1 MFRCLKRG
9 PGFYGYLWRLTGP
22 IALQNLITFSL
33 GLIDTLMVSWLG
45 NTQMA
50 AVTTANVPVFLL
62 ISIVFGVQSGLGILV
77 SQYWGKKD
85 MESISRAIG
94 VAAMLGTGITLVL
107 AVVLFLWPVQI
118 MDLLSNKHELSVL
131 GAPYLKLIGFSYVF
145 NMLSS
150 IYVSAMRSAENAGFG
165 MKLFGV
171 STLLNTGMNYILIFG
186 KCGFPALGIQGAAI
200 ATPLSRVAEF
210 LICLVCA
217 MRSRILPLDLAA
229 FFRPGWEMLRR
240 FVKYSTPVILNETAW
255 GLGNSLLTVILG
267 YTDNSVEMLAANA
280 VMGNLNRLFLVVCFG
295 LGAATAV
302 MVGKAIGEGQSHRE
316 VMDLSRTL
324 LVFTLLVGTGAGG
337 GVPGAGAHAVRAGGV
352 PAVQADGPVRRH
364 CRGAGGDVVCD
375 DPPARLFHLRRH
387 RRAAGRRRRGLVGG
401 AGHCAPVAAGPAADG
416 PAGPGVQGQLLVHRR
431 RHSGGEPAEG
441 APVRPAHPHR
451 KMDPRRHPAPGG
463 AVTFIQS
470 CHQIVTKFPAFVTG
484 LKLNCGMRGGI
495 LDL

>member
-1 MFRCLKRG
+1 MLKYLKRG

-107 AVVLFLWPVQI
+107 ALVLFLWPVQI

-150 IYVSAMRSAENAGFG
+150 IYVSAMRSAENPGFG

-171 STLLNTGMNYILIFG
+171 STLLNTGMNYLLIFG
-186 KCGFPALGIQGAAI
+186 KCGLPALGIQGAAI
-200 ATPLSRVAEF
+200 ATLLSRVAEF

-217 MRSRILPLDLAA
+217 LRSRILPLDRAA
-229 FFRPGWEMLRR
+229 FLRPGWEMLRR

-302 MVGKAIGEGQSHRE
+302 MIGKAIGQGRSHRE

-324 LVFTLLVGTGAGG
+324 LVFTLLVGTGLAAVSLAL
-337 GVPGAGAHAVRAGGV
+337 VPTVFAALVGAGLTALSLLLVPTLFVPVVFPLFKLAGQSAAIAAALAVTSFVMIPLHAYSISAVTGV
-352 PAVQADGPVRRH
+352 LR
-364 CRGAGGDVVCD
+364 AGGDVAWSAALDIAPQWLVAL
-375 DPPARLFHLRRH
+375 PLTALF
-387 RRAAGRRRRGLVGG
+387 ALVFKSNYWL
-401 AGHCAPVAAGPAADG
+401 VAAAIQAESLLKVPLCALRIRTGKWIHDVTLP
-416 PAGPGVQGQLLVHRR
+416 QGEL
-431 RHSGGEPAEG
+431 
-441 APVRPAHPHR
+441 
-451 KMDPRRHPAPGG
+451 
-463 AVTFIQS
+463 
-470 CHQIVTKFPAFVTG
+470 
-484 LKLNCGMRGGI
+484 
-495 LDL
+495 